1 MMRALDRL
9 FQLVPQGTLGNR
21 YRLDRCLGDGT
32 YGFVWKA
39 ERLSD
44 HEIVAVKI
52 PKAQGGKNSDL
63 EEGRELVDAPSH
75 DNVVSVYW
83 MGRVPP
89 EREVFVI
96 EMEYF
101 NSNTLAFLLD
111 GRDER
116 LVASYKHL
124 LGLYEQ
130 VLDGVCHLHSLE
142 VAHGDI
148 KPQNVLVQGDMVKLT
163 DFGSS
168 LTTQDFYARSRENGG
183 TILYS
188 PPEFAGLTTRK
199 HNGPLAVAHDVYSL
213 GVLLYQLLTGQLP
226 HDTLA
231 QVVRHA
237 PFPRPRELSSSIAP
251 HLEAVVMRALKKE
264 PEDRWHTVEAMRE
277 AFRKARAA
285 QLAFRAERVIR
296 APGARRTDWSTRVL
310 ELMDE
315 QSWRDAE
322 AAARAEYQRSG
333 DLHAFLLMV
342 RAAVRDERFFDV
354 LQMLEASPG
363 PLCADSPVQGDLQQ
377 LALRAFI
384 KTERIKDASEMVQQ
398 CIERQGARPGL
409 LLRKASL
416 LGLQARFAE
425 AAEILVQLNRELPRR
440 QVILTRLVM
449 VHEQLRDRDKAEA
462 YRRVLRK
469 VESEQDGARS

>member
-1 MMRALDRL
+1 MRALDRL
-9 FQLVPQGTLGNR
+9 FQLVPQGTLGDR
-21 YRLDRCLGDGT
+21 YQLDRCLGDGT

-63 EEGRELVDAPSH
+63 EEGRDLLEAPH
-75 DNVVSVYW
+75 HENVVSVYW
-83 MGRVPP
+83 MGRVKG
-89 EREVFVI
+89 EVFII

-124 LGLYEQ
+124 LGLYKQ
-130 VLDGVCHLHSLE
+130 VLDGVCHLHSLD
-142 VAHGDI
+142 VTHGDI
-148 KPQNVLVQGDMVKLT
+148 KPQNVLIQGDLVKLT

-168 LTTQDFYARSRENGG
+168 LTTQDFYVRSRENGG

-199 HNGPLAVAHDVYSL
+199 RNGPLAVAHDVYSL

-231 QVVRHA
+231 QVVKHT
-237 PFPRPRELSSSIAP
+237 PFARPRELSTSIAP
-251 HLEAVVMRALKKE
+251 ELEAVVIKALEKE
-264 PEDRWHTVEAMRE
+264 PEDRWQSVGAMRE
-277 AFRKARAA
+277 AFVKAHAV
-285 QLAFRAERVIR
+285 QLSYREERIVP
-296 APGARRTDWSTRVL
+296 APGPRSTDWSTRVM
-310 ELMDE
+310 ELMSE

-322 AAARAEYQRSG
+322 VAARAEYQRSG
-333 DLHAFLLMV
+333 DLHAFLMMV
-342 RAAVRDERFFDV
+342 RAAIRDKRFFDA
-354 LQMLEASPG
+354 LQILEGSPEVMNSSSQVVGDLEQIALEAY
-363 PLCADSPVQGDLQQ
+363 
-377 LALRAFI
+377 LR
-384 KTERIKDASEMVQQ
+384 TERIREASEMVER
-398 CIERQGARPGL
+398 CIKRQGQRPGL
-409 LLRKASL
+409 MLRKASL
-416 LGLQARFAE
+416 LGLQAKFSESVA
-425 AAEILVQLNRELPRR
+425 ILVSLNRELPRR
-440 QVILTRLVM
+440 RAVLKRLVM
-449 VHEQLRDRDKAEA
+449 VHEQLRDQGKADA

-469 VESEQDGARS
+469 MDEEEGVATPSG